1 MAKKNSLTF
10 PSVKESRWSWS
21 RQSVS
26 PPLPPPPTYS
36 QQRNALNDFV

>member
-1 MAKKNSLTF
+1 MAKKFSLTF

-26 PPLPPPPTYS
+26 PPLPPPPPTPNKEM
-36 QQRNALNDFV
+36 R

>member
-26 PPLPPPPTYS
+26 PPLSPPPHLLPTKKC
-36 QQRNALNDFV
+36 VK

>member
-26 PPLPPPPTYS
+26 PPLSPPPPPHLLPTKKC
-36 QQRNALNDFV
+36 VK

>member
-26 PPLPPPPTYS
+26 PPLSPPPPHLLPTKKC
-36 QQRNALNDFV
+36 VK

>member
-1 MAKKNSLTF
+1 MAKKFSLTF

-26 PPLPPPPTYS
+26 PPLPPPPTPNKEM
-36 QQRNALNDFV
+36 R

>member
-26 PPLPPPPTYS
+26 PPLPHLLPTKKC
-36 QQRNALNDFV
+36 VK

>member
-26 PPLPPPPTYS
+26 PPLSPPPPPPTPNKEM
-36 QQRNALNDFV
+36 R